1 MISLILSMVV
11 LLLGYLTY
19 GRLIERVFQP
29 DDRLTPAVQM
39 EDGVD
44 YVPLKTWKAY
54 LVQLL
59 NIAGTGPIFGALM
72 GACFG
77 PVVFLWI
84 ILGAVFAGGVHD
96 YLLGMIS
103 ERHNGASI
111 AELTGHYFGAGAKW
125 FMRAFSVLLL
135 LLAGT
140 MFVST
145 PAALLSQLT
154 PPALDN
160 RFWVTVVLLYYLL
173 ATLLPIDKVI
183 GRLYPVFGAAL
194 LAMAAGILLGILRG
208 GYTVPEITL
217 QNLHPEELSVWP
229 FMFVTVSCGAI
240 SGFHA
245 TQSPIV
251 SKCITTERKGLFTF
265 YGAMLTESLIALVWA
280 AGGVAF
286 YGATGGLNTAIT
298 ELGQSGV
305 VYQVS
310 TGMLGAAG
318 GLLAVIGVI
327 ACPITSGD
335 TSFRSA
341 RLILAEITKLDQKS
355 IKNRLILTLPLL
367 AAGAVMS
374 QTSFTVLW
382 RYLSWSNQT
391 FAMIALWVATA
402 YLLKHGENRW
412 GSLLTALPAVFMSAV
427 CMTYFCMAKEGLML
441 PAAVSD
447 PIGIGFAALLCGVY
461 LFHLRKAGLR
471 ACEG

>member
-1 MISLILSMVV
+1 
-11 LLLGYLTY
+11 
-19 GRLIERVFQP
+19 
-29 DDRLTPAVQM
+29 
-39 EDGVD
+39 
-44 YVPLKTWKAY
+44 
-54 LVQLL
+54 
-59 NIAGTGPIFGALM
+59 
-72 GACFG
+72 
-77 PVVFLWI
+77 
-84 ILGAVFAGGVHD
+84 
-96 YLLGMIS
+96 
-103 ERHNGASI
+103 
-111 AELTGHYFGAGAKW
+111 
-125 FMRAFSVLLL
+125 MRAFSVLLL

-427 CMTYFCMAKEGLML
+427 CMTYICMAKEGLML

>member
-1 MISLILSMVV
+1 M
-11 LLLGYLTY
+11 
-19 GRLIERVFQP
+19 
-29 DDRLTPAVQM
+29 AV
-39 EDGVD
+39 
-44 YVPLKTWKAY
+44 
-54 LVQLL
+54 
-59 NIAGTGPIFGALM
+59 
-72 GACFG
+72 
-77 PVVFLWI
+77 
-84 ILGAVFAGGVHD
+84 
-96 YLLGMIS
+96 
-103 ERHNGASI
+103 
-111 AELTGHYFGAGAKW
+111 
-125 FMRAFSVLLL
+125 
-135 LLAGT
+135 
-140 MFVST
+140 
-145 PAALLSQLT
+145 
-154 PPALDN
+154 
-160 RFWVTVVLLYYLL
+160 
-173 ATLLPIDKVI
+173 
-183 GRLYPVFGAAL
+183 
-194 LAMAAGILLGILRG
+194 GIMLGIIKG
-208 GYTVPEITL
+208 GYVVPEISL
-217 QNLHPEELSVWP
+217 HNLHPEGLSVWP
-229 FMFVTVSCGAI
+229 FMFVTVACGAI

-245 TQSPIV
+245 TQSPII
-251 SKCITTERKGLFTF
+251 SKCITSERDGRRVF
-265 YGAMLTESLIALVWA
+265 YGAMLSESVIALIWA

-286 YGATGGLNTAIT
+286 YGTTGGLSEALTQ
-298 ELGQSGV
+298 LGQSGV
-305 VYQVS
+305 VYNIS
-310 TGMLGAAG
+310 TGMLGTVG
-318 GLLAVIGVI
+318 GILAIVGVI